1 MKTSVAVTLLALV
14 FLFQGT
20 SDLYSASMPQM
31 AEYFG
36 RGSFSIQLT
45 ITLFLVSY
53 GMGQFLWV
61 YFSEKYSR
69 KSIFLINIV
78 IFSLSSLMASLAT
91 SLPMLYAARVIQ
103 GIAISALN
111 LNAKAM
117 PLEIFSAKDIKV
129 FFSYF
134 ALLWGAGGTLAP
146 WIGAYVQ
153 QAFGWRMNFVALAAY
168 ASVCLIFA
176 ATSLPNVRNTRAVSV
191 GGLAQD
197 FLMVLKNGGFVSGV
211 IAQAC
216 TLSLFLAY
224 NYFMSFYLQDW
235 LHYAPVQFGYFSF
248 CIGISFVAGCL
259 LFRYYVVRRD
269 VNRLSLACGVAALA
283 LSIILSA
290 LSVVKPD
297 AIYIITLLV
306 SLIIFCSGVMASE
319 NIGITMLYFTDKAS
333 VASCLHTALHF
344 VVASILMYVLGLFS
358 NRSLLSF
365 SGFYV
370 ALILLFMASNQYCY
384 RKRLVS

>member
-1 MKTSVAVTLLALV
+1 MTLLALV

-20 SDLYSASMPQM
+20 SDLYSASMPEM

-36 RGSFSIQLT
+36 KGSFSIQLT
-45 ITLFLVSY
+45 ITLFLVFY
-53 GMGQFLWV
+53 GLGQFVWV
-61 YFSEKYSR
+61 YFSERYSR
-69 KSIFLINIV
+69 KTIFLINIV
-78 IFSLSSLMASLAT
+78 LFALSSLMASQAT
-91 SLPMLYAARVIQ
+91 SLPVLYAARALQ

-117 PLEIFSAKDIKV
+117 PLEIFSAKDVKI

-146 WIGAYVQ
+146 WMGAYVQ
-153 QAFGWRMNFVALAAY
+153 QAFGWRMNFVALAVY
-168 ASVCLIFA
+168 AAVCLIFA
-176 ATSLPNVRNTRAVSV
+176 ATSLPDARGTRDVRLGT
-191 GGLAQD
+191 LARD
-197 FLMVLKNGGFVSGV
+197 FLVVLGNGGFVSGV
-211 IAQAC
+211 VAQAC

-224 NYFMSFYLQDW
+224 NYFMSFYLQDK
-235 LHYAPVQFGYFSF
+235 LHYGPVQFGYFSF
-248 CIGISFVAGCL
+248 CTGISFVAGCL
-259 LFRYYVVRRD
+259 LFRYYVARRD
-269 VNRLSLACGVAALA
+269 LNKLSLACGAVALA
-283 LSIILSA
+283 LAIVLSL
-290 LSVVKPD
+290 LSVLKPD
-297 AIYIITLLV
+297 AIHVITLLV

-358 NRSLLSF
+358 SHSLLSF

-370 ALILLFMASNQYCY
+370 ALILLFVATNQYCY
-384 RKRLVS
+384 RRRLMT

>member
-1 MKTSVAVTLLALV
+1 MKATLVATLLALV

-20 SDLYSASMPQM
+20 SDLYSASMPEM

-36 RGSFSIQLT
+36 GGNGSIQLT
-45 ITLFLVSY
+45 ITLFLVFY
-53 GMGQFLWV
+53 GMGQFVWV
-61 YFSEKYSR
+61 YFSERYSR
-69 KSIFLINIV
+69 KTIFLINIV
-78 IFSLSSLMASLAT
+78 LFALSSLMASLAT
-91 SLPMLYAARVIQ
+91 SLPVLYVARALQ
-103 GIAISALN
+103 GIAISALS

-117 PLEIFSAKDIKV
+117 PLEIFDAKDIKV

-153 QAFGWRMNFVALAAY
+153 QSFGWRMNFVALAAY

-176 ATSLPNVRNTRAVSV
+176 AAFLPGARCTRSASV
-191 GGLAQD
+191 DGLARD
-197 FLMVLKNGGFVSGV
+197 FLVVLKNGGFVSGV

-224 NYFMSFYLQDW
+224 NYFMSFYLQDR
-235 LHYAPVQFGYFSF
+235 LHYLPIQFGYFSF

-269 VNRLSLACGVAALA
+269 VNKLSLACSVSALVLA
-283 LSIILSA
+283 VA
-290 LSVVKPD
+290 LSVMAVAKPD
-297 AIYIITLLV
+297 AIYIITLLL

-344 VVASILMYVLGLFS
+344 VVASILMYALGMFPG
-358 NRSLLSF
+358 RSLLSF

-370 ALILLFMASNQYCY
+370 ALILLFLVSNQYCY

>member
-1 MKTSVAVTLLALV
+1 MRASVVVTLLALV

-20 SDLYSASMPQM
+20 SDLYSASMPEM
-31 AEYFG
+31 AGYFG
-36 RGSFSIQLT
+36 SGNFSIQLT

-53 GMGQFLWV
+53 GVGQFVWV

-69 KSIFLINIV
+69 KAVFLINIV
-78 IFSLSSLMASLAT
+78 LFALSSLMASLAT
-91 SLPMLYAARVIQ
+91 SLFVLYVARALQ
-103 GIAISALN
+103 GVAISALN

-117 PLEIFSAKDIKV
+117 PLEIFNAKDIKV

-146 WIGAYVQ
+146 WMGAYIQ

-176 ATSLPNVRNTRAVSV
+176 AVCLPNVRGARDASL
-191 GGLAQD
+191 GRLAGD
-197 FLMVLKNGGFVSGV
+197 FLVVLKNGGFVSGV

-224 NYFMSFYLQDW
+224 NYFMSFYLQER
-235 LHYAPVQFGYFSF
+235 LHYGPVQFGYFSF
-248 CIGISFVAGCL
+248 CTGISFVAGCL

-269 VNRLSLACGVAALA
+269 VNKLSLSCGVGALVLALA
-283 LSIILSA
+283 LWAISL
-290 LSVVKPD
+290 LTPD
-297 AIYIITLLV
+297 AIHVVTLLV
-306 SLIIFCSGVMASE
+306 CLIIFCSGVMASE

-344 VVASILMYVLGLFS
+344 VVASVLMYVLGLFS
-358 NRSLLSF
+358 SRSLSSF

-370 ALILLFMASNQYCY
+370 GLIILFMASNQYCY
-384 RKRLVS
+384 RKRLAA

>member
-1 MKTSVAVTLLALV
+1 MKTAVAVTLLALV

-20 SDLYSASMPQM
+20 SDLYSASMPEM
-31 AEYFG
+31 AKYFG
-36 RGSFSIQLT
+36 EGNFSIQLT
-45 ITLFLVSY
+45 ITVFLIFY
-53 GMGQFLWV
+53 GTGQFVWV

-78 IFSLSSLMASLAT
+78 LFSLASLMASLAT
-91 SLPMLYAARVIQ
+91 SLPWLYAARGLQ
-103 GIAISALN
+103 GVAISALN

-117 PLEIFSAKDIKV
+117 PLEVFSAKEIKI

-146 WIGAYVQ
+146 WMGAYIQ
-153 QAFGWRMNFVALAAY
+153 QAFGWRMNFVALAVY
-168 ASVCLIFA
+168 AAVCLVFA
-176 ATSLPNVRNTRAVSV
+176 ATSLPHVRSARNVSV
-191 GGLAQD
+191 GGLAGD
-197 FLMVLKNGGFVSGV
+197 FLTVIRNSGFVSGV
-211 IAQAC
+211 VAQAC

-224 NYFMSFYLQDW
+224 NYFMSFYLQEQH
-235 LHYAPVQFGYFSF
+235 HYAPIQFGYFSF
-248 CIGISFVAGCL
+248 AVGISFVAGCL
-259 LFRYYVVRRD
+259 LFRYCVIRGD
-269 VNRLSLACGVAALA
+269 VNKLSLACGASALA
-283 LSIILSA
+283 MAIVLL
-290 LSVVKPD
+290 VVSMVRPD
-297 AIYIITLLV
+297 AIYALTLLI

-358 NRSLLSF
+358 SHSLAAF

-370 ALILLFMASNQYCY
+370 ALIVLFMATNQYCY
-384 RKRLVS
+384 RKRLAA

>member
-1 MKTSVAVTLLALV
+1 MAVTLLALV

-20 SDLYSASMPQM
+20 SDLYSASMPEM
-31 AEYFG
+31 AQYFG
-36 RGSFSIQLT
+36 EGNFSIQLT
-45 ITLFLVSY
+45 ITVFLVFY
-53 GMGQFLWV
+53 GVGQFVWV
-61 YFSEKYSR
+61 YFSERYSR

-78 IFSLSSLMASLAT
+78 LFSLASVMASLAT
-91 SLPMLYAARVIQ
+91 SLPLLYAARGLQ
-103 GIAISALN
+103 GVAISALN

-117 PLEIFSAKDIKV
+117 PLEIFSVQDIKI

-146 WIGAYVQ
+146 WIGAYIQ
-153 QAFGWRMNFVALAAY
+153 QAFGWRMNFVALAIY

-176 ATSLPNVRNTRAVSV
+176 ATSLPHVRSKQGVGV
-191 GGLAQD
+191 GGLAGD
-197 FLMVLKNGGFVSGV
+197 FLVVIRNGGFVSGV

-224 NYFMSFYLQDW
+224 NYFMSFYLQDR
-235 LHYAPVQFGYFSF
+235 LHYAPIQFGYFSF
-248 CIGISFVAGCL
+248 VIGISFVAGCL
-259 LFRYYVVRRD
+259 LFRYCVVRGD
-269 VNRLSLACGVAALA
+269 VNKLSVACGASALA
-283 LSIILSA
+283 MAIV
-290 LSVVKPD
+290 LSVVSMVKPD
-297 AIYIITLLV
+297 AIYVITLLV

-344 VVASILMYVLGLFS
+344 LVASILMYVLGLFS
-358 NRSLLSF
+358 SHSLAAF

-370 ALILLFMASNQYCY
+370 ALIVLFMATNQYCY
-384 RKRLVS
+384 RKRLAV